1 MFQIDRN
8 VLFGNS
14 VVGKRK
20 PESERLSDSGFYV
33 LCIQGVTASHALN
46 ANKSYSNSTLR
57 FTKLARASP
66 LSWLLASR
74 ARSTN

>member
-1 MFQIDRN
+1 MCCAK
-8 VLFGNS
+8 LFGY
-14 VVGKRK
+14 KK
-20 PESERLSDSGFYV
+20 PESDPCSDSGFFV

-46 ANKSYSNSTLR
+46 AAMSYSNSTLR